1 MFYSICYDV
10 KDDGRRLK
18 VAKVLKDF
26 GARVQLSVF
35 EANLDAGGLERLK
48 KRVGKALNHEEDSLR
63 IYPLCAACMS
73 RIEILG
79 QGKVTQDPDVIV
91 I

>member
-1 MFYSICYDV
+1 MFYSISYDIR
-10 KDDGRRLK
+10 DDHRRFQ

-26 GARVQLSVF
+26 GERVQLSVF
-35 EANLDAGGLERLK
+35 EANLTPEQLEKLK
-48 KRVGKALNHEEDSLR
+48 KRVNKCIDQKEDSVRL
-63 IYPLCAACMS
+63 YPLCAACTS

-79 QGKVTQDPDVIV
+79 QGMVTQDPEVIV

>member
-1 MFYSICYDV
+1 MFYVISYDIS
-10 KDDGRRLK
+10 DDRRRLR

-35 EANLDAGGLERLK
+35 EVILDSDQLERLK
-48 KRVGKALNHEEDSLR
+48 KRVSRELNSEEDQLR
-63 IYPLCAACMS
+63 IYPLCGACAEH
-73 RIEILG
+73 IEIIG
-79 QGKVTQDPDVIV
+79 QGVVTQDPDVIV